1 MRRDVGTEG
10 RSVEVAWLTY
20 PPLADTLVA
29 VLEFRETAIFT
40 RDVMALLTDEEYAE
54 LQGVLIIQ
62 PEAGDVIPGT
72 GGLRKLRWS
81 QKRRGKG
88 KRGGVRVIYYWYVSG
103 SLIYMLLAYSKD
115 DQDDLTTAEK
125 RLLARLVAEEF
136 K

>member
-1 MRRDVGTEG
+1 MT
-10 RSVEVAWLTY
+10 
-20 PPLADTLVA
+20 

-40 RDVMALLTDEEYAE
+40 RDVTALLTDEEYAE
-54 LQGVLIIQ
+54 LQGVLIVQ
-62 PEAGDVIPGT
+62 PDAGDVIQGT

-103 SLIYMLLAYSKD
+103 TLIYMLLAYSKD

>member
-1 MRRDVGTEG
+1 M
-10 RSVEVAWLTY
+10 AWLTY
-20 PPLADTLVA
+20 PPLADTLAV

-40 RDVMALLTDEEYAE
+40 RDVISLLTDEEYAE
-54 LQGVLIIQ
+54 LQGVLIVQ
-62 PEAGDVIPGT
+62 PDAGDVIPGT

-115 DQDDLTTAEK
+115 EQDDLTTAEK

>member
-1 MRRDVGTEG
+1 MVG
-10 RSVEVAWLTY
+10 LTY
-20 PPLADTLVA
+20 PPLADILVA
-29 VLEFRETAIFT
+29 VLEFRETPIFT
-40 RDVMALLTDEEYAE
+40 RDVISLLTDEEYAE
-54 LQGVLIIQ
+54 LQGVLIVQ
-62 PEAGDVIPGT
+62 PNAGDVIPGT

-115 DQDDLTTAEK
+115 EQDDLTTAEK
-125 RLLARLVAEEF
+125 RLLVRLVAEEF

>member
-1 MRRDVGTEG
+1 MT
-10 RSVEVAWLTY
+10 WLTY
-20 PPLADTLVA
+20 PPLADTLVV

-40 RDVMALLTDEEYAE
+40 RDVISLLTDEEYAE
-54 LQGVLIIQ
+54 LQGVLIVQ
-62 PEAGDVIPGT
+62 PDAGDVIPGT